1 MADCYRKRS
10 SPLWIPLPGIET
22 PKQQVAQRGSATLR
36 QLLAAQGTNREPT
49 EQVRVTGATTPSP
62 PAPLPHRGEGGV
74 GLSCGALPQRGEG
87 GVSLSCGALPQR
99 GEGGVGLSCGALPQ
113 RGEGGVSLSCGA
125 LPQRGE
131 GRVSARTP
139 SGKRVPKGRVT
150 GSFRRSHAR
159 PVSWHI
165 DSQGNARYSTFSPM
179 DNPRT
184 QRTSR
189 CYRRAA
195 TRETSSGNPAQQ
207 QGDLLAGHDILRK

>member
-62 PAPLPHRGEGGV
+62 PAPLPH
-74 GLSCGALPQRGEG
+74 
-87 GVSLSCGALPQR
+87 R